1 MALNVLIVDD
11 SSVMRSVLKKTVQMC
26 GFNIGELLEAGD
38 GVEALEVLKQNWVD
52 LVLTDYN
59 MPRMDGLQLI
69 EEMKKDEVLA
79 RIPVVVV
86 TTEGSEKKVKT
97 FLEKGASG
105 YLQKPFTPE
114 QLRIKLNR
122 VMGEPDEEDGRIEE
136 SDEGLDF

>member
-1 MALNVLIVDD
+1 MAFNVLIVDD

-69 EEMKKDEVLA
+69 EEMKQDEVLA

-86 TTEGSEKKVKT
+86 TTEGSEKKVKN
-97 FLEKGASG
+97 FSGKGSQWLPTETLYTRAAEDKA
-105 YLQKPFTPE
+105 KPCY
-114 QLRIKLNR
+114 
-122 VMGEPDEEDGRIEE
+122 GGA
-136 SDEGLDF
+136 

>member
-1 MALNVLIVDD
+1 MAFNVLIVDD

-26 GFNIGELLEAGD
+26 GFKIGEILEAGD
-38 GVEALEVLKQNWVD
+38 GLEALEVLRANWVD

-59 MPRMDGLQLI
+59 MPKMDGLQLI
-69 EEMKKDEVLA
+69 EEMKKDEILA
-79 RIPVVVV
+79 KIPVVVV

-97 FLEKGASG
+97 FLEKGASD

-114 QLRIKLNR
+114 QVRIKLNR
-122 VMGEPDEEDGRIEE
+122 VMGEPDEQDGRAEG